1 MKPRVLI
8 IEDDADA
15 REVLQFS
22 LEVEGQPVTV
32 AADGKEGLELA
43 AATRPD
49 VVFVDLKMPG
59 LDGFEVARQLRE
71 LLGPQ
76 ARIIAL
82 TGFDLDRAEDRQATA
97 AAGFDGHLTKPIG
110 ADTILAVLAA

>member
-1 MKPRVLI
+1 MLI

-15 REVLQFS
+15 REVLQLS
-22 LEVEGQPVTV
+22 LEAEGQPVAV
-32 AADGKEGLELA
+32 AANGAEGLALA
-43 AATRPD
+43 AASPPD
-49 VVFVDLKMPG
+49 VVFLDLRLPG
-59 LDGFEVARQLRE
+59 LDGFEVARRLRE
-71 LLGPQ
+71 MLGPD

-82 TGFDLDRAEDRQATA
+82 TGFDRAEDRRATA

>member
-15 REVLQFS
+15 REVLQLS
-22 LEVEGQPVTV
+22 LEAEGQPVAV
-32 AADGKEGLELA
+32 AADGREGLALA
-43 AATRPD
+43 AVSRPD
-49 VVFVDLKMPG
+49 VVFLDLRLPG
-59 LDGFEVARQLRE
+59 LDGFEVARRLRA
-71 LLGPQ
+71 LLGPE

-82 TGFDLDRAEDRQATA
+82 TGLNRVEDRRATA

-110 ADTILAVLAA
+110 ADTILAALAA

>member
-1 MKPRVLI
+1 VLI

-15 REVLQFS
+15 REVLQLS
-22 LEVEGQPVTV
+22 LEVEGQPVAV
-32 AADGKEGLELA
+32 AADGKAGLELA
-43 AATRPD
+43 AAIRPD
-49 VVFVDLKMPG
+49 VVFVDLRMPG

-71 LLGPQ
+71 LLGPK

-82 TGFDLDRAEDRQATA
+82 TGFDRVEDRQATA
-97 AAGFDGHLTKPIG
+97 AAGFDGHLTKPID